1 MKKFW
6 NWIKNSDDTRI
17 LRLEGP
23 IDEESFWGDE
33 ITPQMFRDELES
45 GEGDVTVWINSP
57 GGNVFAAAEIYT
69 MLRDYKG
76 SITVKIDAIA
86 ASAASVVAM
95 AGDTVQMSPVAMLM
109 IHDPSTVAMG
119 NTKDMEKAI
128 EVLNEV
134 KESIINAY
142 AAKSGLSHARIA
154 NLMSNETWMN
164 AKKAV
169 ELGFADE
176 ILFAKKEEEP
186 DSDPAD
192 PENPEEDP
200 DSEPGEGE
208 EKKPFQKDTAGHLFS
223 SRQMDLIVLNRL
235 GVKPEDVGQKHTEP
249 KEPPAD
255 PKPSAE
261 PTPPAEPPAN
271 SGPILDM
278 DGKTEDGSIPY
289 NLLMKQLEY
298 MKCCAFGLFFISPQ
312 INLWRKNTMSKILE
326 LRTKRNTLWEQTK
339 DFLEKN
345 RGENGLVKAEAVEQ
359 YNKMAQEVKDLG
371 AEIER
376 LEQQAQIEAQLSAP
390 TSSPVHADPKNG
402 SKKDVKPTATA
413 EYAENFWNMIR
424 NRGHYGEV
432 RNALSVGEDT
442 EGGFT
447 VPDEFEKKLVE
458 ALEENNIFRGMA
470 TVIRTSSGTRKI
482 PIAEDTG
489 EASWIDEGEEIPE
502 SDTTFGQTMLSAYKL
517 GTMIKI
523 SNELLNDSAFDLA
536 TYIARRFGVRMGNA
550 EERAFITG
558 DGVGKPLGL
567 LAETGG
573 AKVGVTAAQK
583 DAVTFDEIFKLYY
596 ALKAP
601 YRKKAQFLCNEALVL
616 QLMTI
621 KDNNGNYIWKPGLE
635 IGKPDTLLNRPL
647 KTSAFMPEIKGGS
660 KVMAF
665 GDYSYY
671 WVADRQNRTFRRLN
685 ELYARTDQVGF
696 LTTQRVDGK
705 LILPEAVQLLQMA
718 PQG

>member
-128 EVLNEV
+128 EVLTEV
-134 KESIINAY
+134 KESIINAV
-142 AAKSGLSHARIA
+142 S
-154 NLMSNETWMN
+154 
-164 AKKAV
+164 
-169 ELGFADE
+169 
-176 ILFAKKEEEP
+176 
-186 DSDPAD
+186 
-192 PENPEEDP
+192 
-200 DSEPGEGE
+200 
-208 EKKPFQKDTAGHLFS
+208 
-223 SRQMDLIVLNRL
+223 
-235 GVKPEDVGQKHTEP
+235 
-249 KEPPAD
+249 
-255 PKPSAE
+255 
-261 PTPPAEPPAN
+261 
-271 SGPILDM
+271 
-278 DGKTEDGSIPY
+278 
-289 NLLMKQLEY
+289 
-298 MKCCAFGLFFISPQ
+298 
-312 INLWRKNTMSKILE
+312 
-326 LRTKRNTLWEQTK
+326 
-339 DFLEKN
+339 
-345 RGENGLVKAEAVEQ
+345 
-359 YNKMAQEVKDLG
+359 
-371 AEIER
+371 
-376 LEQQAQIEAQLSAP
+376 
-390 TSSPVHADPKNG
+390 
-402 SKKDVKPTATA
+402 
-413 EYAENFWNMIR
+413 
-424 NRGHYGEV
+424 
-432 RNALSVGEDT
+432 
-442 EGGFT
+442 
-447 VPDEFEKKLVE
+447 
-458 ALEENNIFRGMA
+458 
-470 TVIRTSSGTRKI
+470 
-482 PIAEDTG
+482 
-489 EASWIDEGEEIPE
+489 
-502 SDTTFGQTMLSAYKL
+502 
-517 GTMIKI
+517 
-523 SNELLNDSAFDLA
+523 
-536 TYIARRFGVRMGNA
+536 
-550 EERAFITG
+550 
-558 DGVGKPLGL
+558 
-567 LAETGG
+567 
-573 AKVGVTAAQK
+573 
-583 DAVTFDEIFKLYY
+583 FDEIFKLYY